1 MSTYISYDS
10 GSSDSINSTDIYPTS
25 VFLKY
30 RMAII
35 SLAFLS
41 ISIIAVGFCSFSIFV
56 SFLLFG
62 IIGMALSSMHGYV
75 GIKIFSLVY
84 STATFFAIL
93 FYFIF
98 QLEYGIPY
106 GGGGS
111 DSLVY
116 EQHAA
121 IVAKSIFIY
130 NADDIG
136 QAIDQPYHNSKGYI
150 YFISLLIRFS
160 DLLGGFHTMIPR
172 LFNACILGVSSVL
185 VYGISRKIALSPQ
198 QSINSALV
206 TGLFPIMIYVA
217 VQSLRD
223 IPILVLMLLSV
234 YWAIDFIQ
242 TRRFLKQIVI
252 LISFLPLFLIM
263 MELRLLSVIN
273 IGIVLGVALFV
284 KIFSVKN
291 FSNKYVALTIFAVL
305 FGYTL
310 IMSSELSLFINLLEK
325 LDSSATDLA
334 EGVDR
339 AGEGGL
345 SLFLFNLPVPF
356 NYIGS
361 FIYSFITPLPILYT
375 IDFDWNFLSLGTIY
389 QFFFIP
395 FIFVGIKYSYRSA
408 IMLPV
413 FFLFLV
419 SFGGYVFG
427 SFTFRHIIYFV
438 PFAAIYG
445 LIGFEKIKNR
455 RHFIWSIA
463 CGLLVLLLFSYYL
476 IKFIS

>member
-1 MSTYISYDS
+1 MSTYISYHS
-10 GSSDSINSTDIYPTS
+10 GNSDSVDSTDIYPTS
-25 VFLKY
+25 AFLKY
-30 RMAII
+30 RMVII
-35 SLAFLS
+35 ALAFLS
-41 ISIIAVGFCSFSIFV
+41 ISIFAVGFYSFSIFV

-111 DSLVY
+111 DSLIY

-136 QAIDQPYHNSKGYI
+136 QAIYQPYHNSKGYI

-172 LFNACILGVSSVL
+172 LFNACILGISSVL

-198 QSINSALV
+198 QALNSALV

-217 VQSLRD
+217 DQSLRD

-234 YWAIDFIQ
+234 YLAIGFIQ

-252 LISFLPLFLIM
+252 LISFVPLFLIM

-284 KIFSVKN
+284 KLFSVKK
-291 FSNKYVALTIFAVL
+291 FSNTYIFLTIVTALFA
-305 FGYTL
+305 YTL
-310 IMSSELSLFINLLEK
+310 ITTSELSLFIDLAAK
-325 LDSSATDLA
+325 LDSSGTDLA

-345 SLFLFNLPVPF
+345 SLILFNLPTPF
-356 NYIGS
+356 NYFGS
-361 FIYSFITPLPILYT
+361 LFYSFITPLPILYT
-375 IDFDWNFLSLGTIY
+375 TDFDWNFLSVGTFY
-389 QFFFIP
+389 QFLFIP
-395 FIFVGIKYSYRSA
+395 FVFAGIKCSYRSA
-408 IMLPV
+408 LMLPV
-413 FFLFLV
+413 FFIFLV

-427 SFTFRHIIYFV
+427 SFTFRHITYIV

-445 LIGFEKIKNR
+445 VIGYERYKKQRWVIWPFLSLILVFL
-455 RHFIWSIA
+455 
-463 CGLLVLLLFSYYL
+463 LLVYYA
-476 IKFIS
+476 IKL